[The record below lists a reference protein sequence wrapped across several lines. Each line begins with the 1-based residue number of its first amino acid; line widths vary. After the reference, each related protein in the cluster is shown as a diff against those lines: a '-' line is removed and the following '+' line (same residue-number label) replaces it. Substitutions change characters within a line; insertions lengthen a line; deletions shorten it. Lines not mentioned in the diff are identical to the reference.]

1 MEVINVVTIVV
12 ETDETTVV
20 EIAAVVAAVDTEVAE
35 IVTIVVETDETTVV
49 EIAVVVAVDSRTVTI
64 GEENAATIVEVTV
77 VKVVK
82 VTIMIDPRVENTKV
96 ETIEGHRTEA
106 VESPVDG
113 VLRTNEALVDAE
125 IPRGVFI

>member
-1 MEVINVVTIVV
+1 M

-20 EIAAVVAAVDTEVAE
+20 EIAA
-35 IVTIVVETDETTVV
+35 VV
-49 EIAVVVAVDSRTVTI
+49 EIAVVVAVDSRTVTT

-82 VTIMIDPRVENTKV
+82 VIIMIDPRVENTKV